1 MMTSFRDCNKMFIRE
16 CVIHLII
23 NNALMLWKFWCFLR
37 KIILYEMFLM
47 VFKNI
52 LFFLLKSR
60 QTIWSCKNVYLT
72 EKLFPLNWSYIYTF
86 FTTRNK
92 LVFGQLVMAL
102 YIQFFF
108 GYCFIILRQFSTFI
122 MLILRIMII
131 FKFEVTFIFLRLKLI
146 HRKINLLGI

>member
-1 MMTSFRDCNKMFIRE
+1 MMTSFRDCNMMFIRE

-37 KIILYEMFLM
+37 KIILYEMFLI

-52 LFFLLKSR
+52 LFFLKSR

-72 EKLFPLNWSYIYTF
+72 EKLFPLNWSYIYIF

-92 LVFGQLVMAL
+92 LVFGQLVMAF
-102 YIQFFF
+102 YIQFFL
-108 GYCFIILRQFSTFI
+108 GYCFIILRQFYTFI

-146 HRKINLLGI
+146 HRKINLLCI